1 MNAAV
6 VSSFSAPPRYDTFAD
21 PQPAE
26 GELIVNVTAA
36 GLHPIVR
43 ALAKGTHYG
52 STGVLPL
59 IPGVD
64 GAGRLEEDGTPV
76 YFGSTRPP
84 YGTFAEKAIT
94 AKWICIPLPEGLDE
108 VTAAGIANPG
118 MSSWAALKAR
128 AKFAAG
134 ESVLILGATGIAG
147 KLSVQIAKRLGARRV
162 IAAGRN
168 PKSLEELKSLGADA
182 VISLTQEH
190 DALVSAFR
198 DEIAG
203 NGVDVILD
211 YLWGAPAEAVLAA
224 IAQKGLKHTS
234 AHIRFIQVGNSAA
247 PTITL
252 LAATLRSSG
261 LELLGSGFGSA
272 SMDEILQ
279 AVREFFEV
287 AAKTPFQA
295 SLKTVPLRDIES
307 VWNNPERDARIV
319 FQP

>member
-1 MNAAV
+1 VNAAV
-6 VSSFSAPPRYDTFAD
+6 VTSFSAPPSYSTFAD

-26 GELIVNVTAA
+26 GKLIVNVTAA

-43 ALAKGTHYG
+43 ALANGTHYG
-52 STGVLPL
+52 STGELPF

-64 GAGRLEEDGTPV
+64 ATGRLEDGTRI
-76 YFGSTRPP
+76 YFGTARPP
-84 YGTFAEKAIT
+84 YGTFAEKALATKGMYIT
-94 AKWICIPLPEGLDE
+94 LPDGLDE
-108 VTAAGIANPG
+108 TTAAGIANPG

-134 ESVLILGATGIAG
+134 ESILILGATGIAG

-168 PKSLEELKSLGADA
+168 PKALEELKALGADA

-198 DEIAG
+198 NEIAE
-203 NGVDVILD
+203 NGVDVVLD

-224 IAQKGLKHTS
+224 IAQKGLKHLS
-234 AHIRFIQVGNSAA
+234 ARIRFIQVGNSAA

-252 LAATLRSSG
+252 NAATLRSSG
-261 LELLGSGFGSA
+261 LEILGSGFGSA
-272 SMDEILQ
+272 SMDEIFQ

-287 AAKTPFQA
+287 ATKSPFQA
-295 SLKTVPLRDIES
+295 SLKTVPLRDIEK
-307 VWNNPERDARIV
+307 VWNTPERDARIV